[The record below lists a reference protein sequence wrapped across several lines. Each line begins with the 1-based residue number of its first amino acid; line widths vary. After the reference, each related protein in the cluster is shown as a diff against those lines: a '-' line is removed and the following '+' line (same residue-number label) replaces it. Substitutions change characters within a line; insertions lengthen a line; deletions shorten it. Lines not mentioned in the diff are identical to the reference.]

1 MKRKTRLLFKRALAM
16 VCAVLTVFTG
26 MFSDVSTINVQ
37 AAGEHT
43 LWVVGDSTVS
53 SFSDAYYY
61 PRYGYGTQLGNY
73 LSDSYTVQ
81 NLAVSGT
88 SSKSFTT
95 HANYSTLTG
104 GIKAGDTLVIG
115 FGHNDEKADDSARYT
130 SPSGDY
136 TTEGTFAKS
145 LYDNYIKMAQDA
157 GAEVILCTPIVRRTA
172 TTGSWSDNNL
182 HVANGGDYAQVIRD
196 LGTAVSV
203 PVVDLT
209 TLTKNLYDSLGAE
222 ETLYLH
228 AWTKNDAGSVDNTHL
243 NIYGAK
249 KVAWIFANAAAATS
263 TNLASAITLAAGEPA
278 KAADLVSNP
287 DYVETEYDGTLA
299 QSTLWADYTIGD
311 VAFKGTAFGKLGGT
325 PNASN
330 YAIEKDANG
339 DMHVAVYNNKGKIES
354 GADGIAMYYYKVP
367 VTSSFSLSAKA
378 TVNAFDANSQVA
390 FGLMARDDMHIDVN
404 DSTIASDY
412 VVAGTLGTGCNCFY
426 RKDGKLGGKAALSG
440 TLAAGNSYD
449 LSIVSNSDGYT
460 CTFGDETPQSAG
472 YDFALTSVDSEYVY
486 IGMFAA
492 RNADITFSNIELVVD
507 GVKIASTVKQEYA
520 VTVSADEGGS
530 AKADVA
536 VAVEGTTVNLTATP
550 NEGYYFKEWQ
560 VVSGDVTIADNS
572 FTMPAGN
579 VEVKAVFEELRTEW
593 NFRSGSDL
601 MGSENGVL
609 IQGKAESFAG
619 LTIDATAS
627 GAKFDAYNRTDWAQV
642 NNGTII
648 TVPVEGPSKVTV
660 TSYGAGVFT
669 VDGEAATE
677 KTQTFTCLGTDNKVT
692 IVYTANDYIGAIS
705 VAPYETVAAGTT
717 NFANASAEATWKGI
731 TNVNIVGIDNSHGIQ
746 TKAENATMT
755 LSLEK
760 NANVTVTT
768 CCYGAGLGGT
778 MTASSGT
785 VSKKEVTEGSGSAP
799 VFTVTYAD
807 PGELTLT
814 FAANMYIH
822 SIDVEYVDAIV
833 GGNGIVV
840 SATEGGSAAADASVA
855 TEGTTVTLTA
865 KADAGYYFKEW
876 QVVSGGVTV
885 TDNSF
890 TMPAGSVEV
899 KAVFEAYRYE
909 WSFRSGSEIMGTE
922 NGILVQGKAESFE
935 GLTIDATASGAKF
948 DAYNRTDWA
957 QANAGTVI
965 TVPVE
970 GSCKV
975 TVTSYKAGTF
985 SVDGEAATEA
995 SQTFLCTGKDNKVTI
1010 EFTANDY
1017 LGSIAVVPYSE
1028 VKAGTI
1034 EFGSAAADA
1043 KWDGVALTDVA
1054 YGNSHGIQTK
1064 ADGATMTLTLSD
1076 KANLVVTTCRYGAG
1090 TGASVTTA
1098 AGEVTTSTWDES
1110 GADGMVF
1117 TIMGVEAGTVTL
1129 TFGSNV
1135 YIHSLMVEYMQET
1148 GQRNIDV
1155 WDLGGKLES
1164 DTKTYTNNITP
1175 EAIIAAGINK
1185 TYPGS
1190 VVFGDLTVVAN
1201 GSSDRL
1207 YSTVEE
1213 LSGVTYGSYGNAT
1226 IEYADG
1232 YTSAGCYY
1240 TNGTGGTSRR
1250 YLTIANV
1257 QAGDKIV
1264 FYGGI
1269 HGGSDTQFIFEGQ
1282 GTASKQKETVDIK
1295 ASEFAKFEFV
1305 AEYTGTYKIW
1315 ENGAGKALYHRV
1327 VRVPGVAVSGT
1338 ISVADGDNKYTGTEH
1353 SVKFIND
1360 TTKQETMAVLDG
1372 NTFTATLAPGYSYT
1386 AVLTDVVG
1394 YGFTADS
1401 RVVTTTDA
1409 EGLTGKSGVELVIEP
1424 KETYTFSG
1432 KITGFAQ
1439 DYDVS
1444 DFVVTMVPPTDSTLL
1459 SVELT
1464 IDEELNFTALLEPD
1478 ADYTIQMAGVNDY
1491 EVKSELVINKN
1502 VNYSADIQVGLKPM
1516 YKVDGGFIGL
1526 ADGASLTALNFVNVE
1541 DGYTYAAE
1549 VTADGYSI
1557 SLRDG
1562 SYQAKATIDGY
1573 STITH
1578 VVVAGAAVSKDLMF
1592 KSTAA
1597 APALDWVADVYVG
1610 YPDKANNYETVSEAV
1625 AACAA
1630 MKPSKEEERITV
1642 HIAPG
1647 TYREQIVVNTPYISF
1662 VNDTDEEVLLT
1673 WYYGIGYQYYSID
1686 STGYYNPENAYD
1698 KYAKGKPSDWGCAVY
1713 IKPAATAFR
1722 AEGITFENS
1731 FNRYITDE
1739 ELLDGV
1745 EPSGAEAIN
1754 LERKYGV
1761 DVQSKAATERAA
1773 AVVIKADKV
1782 EFKDCSFLSSQ
1793 DTLLTGNAA
1802 YDVYFK
1808 NCFIEGQTDYIYGD
1822 GNVIFDACELSFKGY
1837 SAGSTGGYITAAKPS
1852 SGVSGYLFR
1861 NCVVTASDELT
1872 VTPGYLGRPWGA
1884 DAKVMFVNTK
1894 LEAADLI
1901 VAAGWYDMSGAK
1913 PENANFYEYNTTDM
1927 NGNAVD
1933 TSSRR
1938 GKVADEATAAAWT
1951 MEYYFGDWVPA
1962 FYEAE
1967 EATVTF
1973 EVAPF
1978 ITDNGDINT
1987 PYPGHTLTV
1996 GYSLG
2001 AANNANDASRIEW
2014 YRVKEGAADVLVK
2027 TSYASIDK
2035 TYQIAS
2041 EDIGY
2046 QIKVVVTPVTVSG
2059 TTGTA
2064 AAYTVEEVVRDGYE
2078 NPDASGSDVILGD
2091 GVNIFLVG
2099 DSTVKDYSATGIW
2112 SGGKARNEGAW
2123 GEFFQSFFD
2132 DEKVTVVD
2140 YANGGRSAR
2149 NFINEGSLD
2158 LVAEKIGEGDY
2169 LFIQFGHN
2177 DCANGSGYL
2186 ADRYVPLGEPDEN
2199 GVYPTTAGTKVATPA
2214 ELASMGYGDTCYT
2227 YDCGGTY
2234 KWYLMQYVEVAREA
2248 GAIPVLVTPVS
2259 RMYYDSDGNIKAHHD
2274 STDATTG
2281 TQVTSNNAYVTAVKQ
2296 LAEEQNI
2303 LLVDGFELTK
2313 ELFEDAYTACG
2324 SSTYGTQI
2332 MHTGDKTHN
2341 NKLGGLIEAAAI
2353 ASAIQNM
2360 ELNISYAVKT
2370 PAQLLG
2376 ETTDGKTVFSVNGS
2390 SVLTA
2395 YDINSDYAER
2405 ATYWEGI
2412 GQTMFAAIA
2421 EKAEKLAGEGEA
2433 EPTPTETPA
2442 PTVAP
2447 TETPAPTVAPTE
2459 TPVPTVAP
2467 TETPAPTVAPTE
2479 TPAPTQAPVATPSIE
2494 DVKAETSK
2502 AIDAL
2507 EELANIE
2514 SVEELVEK
2522 IEEIIEAFILSVCGI
2537 WENETNV
2544 PASVME
2550 ELAQVEAKIEEA
2562 NPDAVVTLVHKENC
2576 DLTISDIDNALLTVP
2591 EGGTL
2596 VIGPAELEDEQKAN
2610 AKELGLSDAQ
2620 LTSAVAFDLT
2630 LQDKGGVETKLGV
2643 PVCVRFNIP
2652 AEMKGKVLKL
2662 VHFGDET
2669 ELLDVTINGDSASA
2683 VVTGF
2688 SEFALVAVAEI
2699 QQPVATNPP
2708 ASSENNNTV
2717 IDAIIGAIAPK
2728 MGDNTSVMPWLII
2741 AVIGVACVA
2750 VGVSTQRRK
2759 KNK

>member
-1 MKRKTRLLFKRALAM
+1 MKRKTRQLFKRVIAM

-26 MFSDVSTINVQ
+26 MFSDVSTVNVQ

-53 SFSDAYYY
+53 AFSDAYYY

-73 LSDSYTVQ
+73 LNDTYTVQ

-104 GIKAGDTLVIG
+104 GIKAGDTLVVG

-130 SPSGDY
+130 SPLGDY
-136 TTEGTFAKS
+136 TTEGSFAKS

-172 TTGSWSDNNL
+172 TTGSWSNNQL
-182 HVANGGDYAQVIRD
+182 HVANDGDYAQVIRD
-196 LGTAVSV
+196 LGSAVSV

-249 KVAWIFANAAAATS
+249 KVAWLFANAAASTS

-278 KAADLVSNP
+278 KATDLVSNP
-287 DYVETEYDGTLA
+287 DFVEKDYDNNLA

-311 VAFKGTAFGKLGGT
+311 VAFKGTAFGNLGGN
-325 PNASN
+325 PSASN
-330 YAIEKDANG
+330 YTFETDANG
-339 DMHVAVYNNKGKIES
+339 DMHMVAMNNKGKIAS
-354 GADGIAMYYYKVP
+354 TGDGLIMYYYKVP

-378 TVNAFDANSQVA
+378 TVNSFDANSQVA
-390 FGLMARDDMHIDVN
+390 FGLMARDDMYIDLY
-404 DSTIASDY
+404 DQTIASDY
-412 VVAGTLGTGCNCFY
+412 VAAGTLGTGCNCFY

-440 TLAAGNSYD
+440 TLAAGNSYN

-486 IGMFAA
+486 IGMFVA
-492 RNADITFSNIELVVD
+492 RNANITFSNIELIVD
-507 GVKIASTVKQEYA
+507 GVTIASTVKQEYSVA
-520 VTVSADEGGS
+520 VSAEENGS
-530 AKADVA
+530 AKANTSSA
-536 VAVEGTTVNLTATP
+536 VAGTTVNLTATP
-550 NEGYYFKEWQ
+550 NAGYYLKEWQ
-560 VVSGDVTIADNS
+560 VVSGDVTITDNS
-572 FTMPAGN
+572 FIMPAGN
-579 VEVKAVFEELRTEW
+579 VEVKAVFEAYPTSW
-593 NFRSGSDL
+593 NFRSGSAI
-601 MGSENGVL
+601 MGTETGALV
-609 IQGKAESFAG
+609 QGATQTVAG

-627 GAKFDAYNRTDWAQV
+627 GAKFDSYNRSDWAQV
-642 NNGTII
+642 NNGTVI
-648 TVPVEGPSKVTV
+648 TIPVEGASKVTV

-669 VDGEAATE
+669 VDGQAATE
-677 KTQTFTCLGTDNKVT
+677 KTQTFICTGTDNKVT
-692 IVYTANDYIGAIS
+692 LTYTANDYLGAIE
-705 VAPYETVAAGTT
+705 VVPYAMVQEGTVDFKTSNLADAKGFSGASIVDSGT
-717 NFANASAEATWKGI
+717 G
-731 TNVNIVGIDNSHGIQ
+731 HGLQ
-746 TKAENATMT
+746 TKAADATLTLT
-755 LSLEK
+755 LSDY
-760 NANVTVTT
+760 ANVVVTT
-768 CCYGAGLGGT
+768 CRYGAGLSGT

-785 VSKKEVTEGSGSAP
+785 VSTAEVDESGANAP
-799 VFTVTYAD
+799 VYTVAYAE

-814 FAANMYIH
+814 FASNMYIH
-822 SIDVEYVDAIV
+822 SVAVEYVEPIV
-833 GGNGIVV
+833 GGNSITVA
-840 SATEGGSAAADASVA
+840 ATEGGSAAADASVA
-855 TEGTTVTLTA
+855 TEGTKVSLTA

-890 TMPAGSVEV
+890 TMSTGNVEV
-899 KAVFEAYRYE
+899 KAVFEPYRYE
-909 WSFRSGSEIMGTE
+909 WNFRSGSAIMGTE

-970 GSCKV
+970 GSSKV
-975 TVTSYKAGTF
+975 TVTSYSAGSF

-995 SQTFLCTGKDNKVTI
+995 SQTFFCTGEDNKVTI
-1010 EFTANDY
+1010 AFTANDY

-1028 VKAGTI
+1028 AKAGTI
-1034 EFGSAAADA
+1034 AFGSAAADA
-1043 KWDGVALTDVA
+1043 KWDGVALTDMA
-1054 YGNSHGIQTK
+1054 LGNSHGIQTK
-1064 ADGATMTLTLSD
+1064 AEGSTITLTLTD

-1090 TGASVTTA
+1090 TGATMTA
-1098 AGEVTTSTWDES
+1098 SSGEVTTSTWDES

-1117 TIMGVEAGTVTL
+1117 TVMGVEAGTVTL

-1135 YIHSLMVEYMQET
+1135 YIHELMVEYMKEV
-1148 GQRNIDV
+1148 GNRNIDV
-1155 WDLGGKLES
+1155 WDLGGVLES
-1164 DTKTYTNNITP
+1164 DTKTYTNNVTP

-1185 TYPGS
+1185 TYPGN

-1201 GSSDRL
+1201 KGSDRI
-1207 YSTVEE
+1207 YTTVEA
-1213 LSGVTYGSYGNAT
+1213 LKDVTYGTYGYAT
-1226 IEYADG
+1226 KEYADG

-1240 TNGTGGTSRR
+1240 TNGTGGASRR

-1282 GTASKQKETVDIK
+1282 GTASAQKETVDIK
-1295 ASEFAKFEFV
+1295 AAEFERFEFV

-1315 ENGAGKALYHRV
+1315 ENAAGKALYHRV

-1338 ISVADGDNKYTGTEH
+1338 ISVAEGDNKYIGTAH

-1372 NTFTATLAPGYSYT
+1372 DTFTATLAPGYSYT
-1386 AVLTDVVG
+1386 AVLMDAVG

-1401 RVVTTTDA
+1401 RVVTTTDT
-1409 EGLTGKSGVELVIEP
+1409 EGLTGKTGVNLVIEP

-1432 KITGFAQ
+1432 KITGFA
-1439 DYDVS
+1439 DGYDVS
-1444 DFVVTMVPPTDSTLL
+1444 KLSVTMVPPADSTLL
-1459 SVELT
+1459 SVDLT
-1464 IDEELNFTALLEPD
+1464 IDESLSFTAMLEPD
-1478 ADYTIQMAGVNDY
+1478 SDYTIQIAGVNDY

-1502 VNYSADIQVGLKPM
+1502 ANYSADIQVGLKPM

-1526 ADGASLTALNFVNVE
+1526 AEGASLTALSFENVE
-1541 DGYTYAAE
+1541 DGYTYTAD
-1549 VTADGYSI
+1549 VTAEGYSI

-1578 VVVAGAAVSKDLMF
+1578 VVVAGAAVSKDIMF

-1610 YPDKANNYETVSEAV
+1610 YPDKANNYDTVSEAV

-1698 KYAKGKPSDWGCAVY
+1698 QYAKGKPNDWGCAVY

-1739 ELLDGV
+1739 ELLDGA
-1745 EPSGAEAIN
+1745 EPSGSEAISF
-1754 LERKYGV
+1754 ERKYGA

-1782 EFKDCSFLSSQ
+1782 EFMDCSFLSSQ
-1793 DTLLTGNAA
+1793 DTLLTGNAG

-1822 GNVIFDACELSFKGY
+1822 GNAIFDACELSFKGY

-1861 NCVVTASDELT
+1861 NCVVTANDELT
-1872 VTPGYLGRPWGA
+1872 VTPGYLGRPWGP

-1894 LEAADLI
+1894 LESADLI
-1901 VAAGWYDMSGAK
+1901 TAKGWHDMSGAT

-1951 MEYYFGDWVPA
+1951 REYYFGDWIPYYYV
-1962 FYEAE
+1962 E
-1967 EATVTF
+1967 EATSVAF

-1978 ITDNGDINT
+1978 VTDNGDINT

-2001 AANNANDASRIEW
+2001 DANDANDASKIEW
-2014 YRVKEGAADVLVK
+2014 YRVKEGATDVLVK

-2035 TYQIAS
+2035 TYVIAS

-2059 TTGTA
+2059 VSGTA
-2064 AAYTVEEVVRDGYE
+2064 ASYTVEEVVRDGYE

-2099 DSTVKDYSATGIW
+2099 DSTVKDYSAAGIW

-2123 GEFFQSFFD
+2123 GEFFQSYFN
-2132 DEKVTVVD
+2132 DEKVTVVN

-2186 ADRYVPLGEPDEN
+2186 ADRYVPLGEPDAN

-2214 ELASMGYGDTCYT
+2214 ELANAGYGDTCYT

-2248 GAIPVLVTPVS
+2248 GATPVLVTPVS
-2259 RMYYDSDGNIKAHHD
+2259 RMYYNSDGTIKAHHD

-2324 SSTYGTQI
+2324 SSTYGAQI

-2370 PAQLLG
+2370 PAQILG
-2376 ETTDGKTVFSVNGS
+2376 ETTDGTTVFSVNGS

-2395 YDINSDYAER
+2395 YDINSDYADR
-2405 ATYWEGI
+2405 ASYWEGI

-2421 EKAEKLAGEGEA
+2421 EKAEALAGEGEA
-2433 EPTPTETPA
+2433 DPTPTAAPTQSPAPTAAPTESPAPTAAPTESPA

-2447 TETPAPTVAPTE
+2447 TEAPT
-2459 TPVPTVAP
+2459 
-2467 TETPAPTVAPTE
+2467 
-2479 TPAPTQAPVATPSIE
+2479 ATPSVD

-2502 AIDAL
+2502 TMDAL
-2507 EELANIE
+2507 EELANVE
-2514 SVEELVEK
+2514 NVEELVEK
-2522 IEEIIEAFILSVCGI
+2522 IADIVEEYIETICDVWAEATTVS
-2537 WENETNV
+2537 ED
-2544 PASVME
+2544 VMK
-2550 ELAQVEAKIEEA
+2550 ELADVEKQITELNPEAKVI
-2562 NPDAVVTLVHKENC
+2562 PENHQDC
-2576 DLTISDIDNALLTVP
+2576 DFPMQKVENALLSAP
-2591 EGGTL
+2591 AGGRLYVKSAT
-2596 VIGPAELEDEQKAN
+2596 LEDEQKTA
-2610 AKELGLSDAQ
+2610 AKTLNVTDAQ
-2620 LTSAVAFDLT
+2620 LAGAEVFDMT
-2630 LQDKGGVETKLGV
+2630 LLDDARTEAELAA
-2643 PVCVRFNIP
+2643 PVRVTFGIT
-2652 AEMKGKVLKL
+2652 EGMTGKVLKL
-2662 VHFGDET
+2662 VHFGEKT
-2669 ELLDVTINGDSASA
+2669 ELLDVTLSTDGKSASA
-2683 VVTGF
+2683 VVTSF
-2688 SEFALVAVAEI
+2688 SEFALIAVADI
-2699 QQPVATNPP
+2699 QQPAPVNPP
-2708 ASSENNNTV
+2708 ASSTGNTGNTV
-2717 IDAIIGAIAPK
+2717 IDTIISVVSPK
-2728 MGDNTSVMPWLII
+2728 MGDMGSMVPWL
-2741 AVIGVACVA
+2741 VIGTIGLVCVVAA
-2750 VGVSTQRRK
+2750 FGVSVQRK
-2759 KNK
+2759 KKED